1 MFIRNILEKLY
12 SIENGRLRSVILR
25 YIADIEGRQQYSKT
39 IRKIFLQYHQIDIG
53 MYSYGGC
60 FSPDNVPGGTTIGRY
75 CSFATEFTVLN
86 GNHPAKFKSQ
96 HPFFYN
102 PMFGYVNEL
111 LITRSKLV
119 IENDVWVGHGA
130 IILPAVTQ
138 IENGAIIGAGCVVTE
153 NVPPFAIVAGNP
165 GRIIKY
171 RFDEIMIETIQR
183 SRWWEKDIKDIKA
196 DEREF
201 SSFTQEIE

>member
-1 MFIRNILEKLY
+1 MLISILQKLY
-12 SIENGRLRSVILR
+12 ALDNGRLRKYMLK
-25 YIADIEGRQQYSKT
+25 YIERREGGQPYSAT
-39 IRKIFLQYHQIDIG
+39 IRKIFRDYHRIDIG

-60 FSPDNVPGGTTIGRY
+60 FSADNVPDGTIIGRY
-75 CSFATEFTVLN
+75 CSFASEFTILN

-138 IENGAIIGAGCVVTE
+138 IENGAIIGAGCVVTG

-196 DEREF
+196 DERDF

>member
-1 MFIRNILEKLY
+1 M
-12 SIENGRLRSVILR
+12 
-25 YIADIEGRQQYSKT
+25 
-39 IRKIFLQYHQIDIG
+39 
-53 MYSYGGC
+53 
-60 FSPDNVPGGTTIGRY
+60 
-75 CSFATEFTVLN
+75 
-86 GNHPAKFKSQ
+86 
-96 HPFFYN
+96 
-102 PMFGYVNEL
+102 
-111 LITRSKLV
+111 V

-130 IILPAVTQ
+130 IILPAVTR